1 MLLLLLSWL
10 VVGVSNVIV
19 IVLLASNVI
28 VIVLLARSRC
38 IICYSYCSL
47 GS

>member
-38 IICYSYCSL
+38 IKCYCYCSL